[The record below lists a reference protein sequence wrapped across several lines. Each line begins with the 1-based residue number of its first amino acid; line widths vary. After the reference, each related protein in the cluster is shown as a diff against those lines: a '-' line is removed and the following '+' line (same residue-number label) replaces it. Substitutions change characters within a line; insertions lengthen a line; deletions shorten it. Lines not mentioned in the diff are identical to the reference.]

1 MIRYALACEGGHAFE
16 SWFPG
21 SEAFEEQTARGL
33 VACPVCGSQRVEKQ
47 IMAPALGRPRGGERE
62 RSSETGAAGV
72 DQPATP
78 QLPVPSPA
86 GETAATFLAE
96 RDRSLREMVREMR
109 RRVTAQAEHVGPKFA
124 DQARAMHE
132 GDIPHRSIYGEA
144 SREEAR
150 ALVEEGIEFHPL
162 PLLPDER
169 N

>member
-21 SEAFEEQTARGL
+21 SEAYDDQTARGL
-33 VACPVCGSQRVEKQ
+33 VACPVCGSQRVEKA
-47 IMAPALGRPRGGERE
+47 IMAPALNRARGSEPE
-62 RSSETGAAGV
+62 RSVPTSAPGV
-72 DQPATP
+72 EQSPTTEPAVPAP
-78 QLPVPSPA
+78 Q
-86 GETAATFLAE
+86 GEASFLAE
-96 RDRSLREMVREMR
+96 RDRGLREMMREMR
-109 RRVTAQAEHVGPKFA
+109 RRVTAQAEHVGPRFA

-150 ALVEEGIEFHPL
+150 ALVEEGVEFHPL
-162 PLLPDER
+162 PVLPDDR

>member
-21 SEAFEEQTARGL
+21 SEAYDDQTARGL
-33 VACPVCGSQRVEKQ
+33 VACPVCGSQRVEKA
-47 IMAPALGRPRGGERE
+47 IMAPALGRARGAASERVGDAGAPGADQTPMPQPPVPAPGGE
-62 RSSETGAAGV
+62 
-72 DQPATP
+72 
-78 QLPVPSPA
+78 L
-86 GETAATFLAE
+86 ATFIAE
-96 RDRSLREMVREMR
+96 RDRGLREMVREMR

-132 GDIPHRSIYGEA
+132 GAIPHRSIYGEA

-150 ALVEEGIEFHPL
+150 ALVEEGVEFHPL